1 MFISVLC
8 YDFGSGRDHE
18 LEVIQNM
25 AVKNSGPVS
34 VCFEHESELSA
45 ADEVIDT
52 HDDELDSHLDTEL
65 CKLNLKKD
73 TAG

>member
-1 MFISVLC
+1 M
-8 YDFGSGRDHE
+8 
-18 LEVIQNM
+18 IQNM

-34 VCFEHESELSA
+34 VYVEHESELPA

-52 HDDELDSHLDTEL
+52 HDDELGSHLDTEL
-65 CKLNLKKD
+65 CKLNLKRD